1 MSVINDI
8 LAISSEATRL
18 LHGEPVELFD
28 AAGESLQEI
37 TDALVTLDSAAVG
50 VVGSGPA
57 TESGVIRLAETYH
70 AVAVTAQHL
79 EYQGRRWYVGHV
91 GDVKGGLFRVEVSR
105 GESGIDGRHT
115 NLIDLHGNQIP
126 YADE

>member
-1 MSVINDI
+1 MSLIDDI
-8 LAISSEATRL
+8 LKITTEAARS
-18 LHGEPVELFD
+18 LHGETVELFD
-28 AAGESLQEI
+28 SAGESLEEI
-37 TDALVTLDSAAVG
+37 TDAIVSLDSAAVG

-70 AVAVTAQHL
+70 SVAVTSQYL
-79 EYQGRRWYVGHV
+79 EYQGRRWYIGSV

-105 GESGIDGRHT
+105 TEAGVDGRHT

>member
-8 LAISSEATRL
+8 LTISTAAARS
-18 LHGEPVELFD
+18 LHGETVELFD
-28 AAGESLQEI
+28 SAGESLEEI
-37 TDALVTLDSAAVG
+37 TDALVSLDSAAVG

-57 TESGVIRLAETYH
+57 TESGVVRLAETYH
-70 AVAVTAQHL
+70 AVAITAQHL

-91 GDVKGGLFRVEVSR
+91 GDPKGGLFRVEVSR
-105 GESGIDGRHT
+105 GEAGINGRHT